1 MGGSIRKNLS
11 QKVTH
16 LIANVCTGEKY
27 QYAAVFKVPAMNPQ
41 WVYASWEKRHDINF
55 SATLDVFVAEYKLKP
70 FHGAKVCFVGFAE
83 DEKKHMTDILLSN
96 GGTVSTVDDPCC
108 THVVSF

>member
-55 SATLDVFVAEYKLKP
+55 SATLDVFVVNENSQVL
-70 FHGAKVCFVGFAE
+70 
-83 DEKKHMTDILLSN
+83 TR
-96 GGTVSTVDDPCC
+96 STPNNDD
-108 THVVSF
+108 